1 MIYTQTHHSQA
12 FERQRERE
20 IFENSKREATHHVQ
34 GILNKINNGFLIRN
48 HGSQNAEG
56 SHS

>member
-1 MIYTQTHHSQA
+1 MIYTQTYHSQS
-12 FERQRERE
+12 FERERE

-48 HGSQNAEG
+48 YGSQNAEG
-56 SHS
+56 